1 MTNLLLAIYD
11 AMVDD
16 ASVNT
21 AGNNWAG
28 SLERASRPHVEFF
41 KNASTEITLNSLA
54 PNATI
59 AKEIHAKQ
67 DQVVLIVVGA
77 LRVVRWIDAGT
88 MTEELGAGKSTAIAA
103 GTPHELTAIDP
114 ALPTKFIT
122 VYANV

>member
-1 MTNLLLAIYD
+1 MTNLLLAVYD
-11 AMVDD
+11 AMIGD
-16 ASVNT
+16 ASNNM
-21 AGNNWAG
+21 ADNNWAG
-28 SLERASRPHVEFF
+28 ALERAPRPHVEFF

-59 AKEIHAKQ
+59 AKEIHVKQ
-67 DQVVLIVVGA
+67 DQVVLVVVGT

-88 MTEELGAGKSTAIAA
+88 MTEEIGAGKSTAIAA

-114 ALPTKFIT
+114 ASPTKFIT